1 MINKTAFAAVLA
13 AASLAGAAH
22 AQALPPTPFSLEVR
36 AGAAIPTGDLKEVA
50 KTGYTVGANVSYAAT
65 PMFSIFG
72 GYTMNSFGV
81 KDDVTPEEGEELP
94 EDASFRVRVSGPE
107 AGVRVNVPVT
117 GNVAPFVKA
126 SALVNRFSVSFS
138 SDEVNGTIGDTDW
151 HVGFDVGAGVAIPL
165 GPRVS
170 VTPAVSYLKVEDFK
184 SVKADIGL
192 AIRL

>member
-1 MINKTAFAAVLA
+1 MINKTVFAAALA
-13 AASLAGAAH
+13 AASLAGTAH
-22 AQALPPTPFSLEVR
+22 AQALPTTPFSLEVR

-65 PMFSIFG
+65 PMVSIFG

-81 KDDVTPEEGEELP
+81 KEDVTTEEGEAFP
-94 EDASFRVRVSGPE
+94 DDASLRVRVSGPE
-107 AGVRVNVPVT
+107 AGVRVNVPVA
-117 GNVAPFVKA
+117 GSIAPFVKA
-126 SALVNRFSVSFS
+126 SALVNRFSLSIS
-138 SDEVNGTIGDTDW
+138 SDDASGTFGDDEW

-165 GPRVS
+165 GPRIS
-170 VTPAVSYLKVEDFK
+170 VTPAVSYVKVEDFK